1 VNKFEGDAALCVFG
15 PPGDEGDHAGRALRA
30 GLRLRDELAELADRQ
45 GRFDAGI
52 GISSGV
58 VVAGNVGAEERY
70 EYTVIGDPVNEAAR
84 LAELAKTDPGRLVAS
99 GAVVMRAASA
109 DRACWRDAGEQTLRG
124 RNAATAVYTPAELY
138 PVRPPDHPAEP
149 SPA

>member
-1 VNKFEGDAALCVFG
+1 MA
-15 PPGDEGDHAGRALRA
+15 R
-30 GLRLRDELAELADRQ
+30 
-45 GRFDAGI
+45 
-52 GISSGV
+52 ISSGV

-70 EYTVIGDPVNEAAR
+70 EYKVIGDPVNEAAC

-99 GAVVMRAASA
+99 GGVVMRAPSA
-109 DRACWRDAGEQTLRG
+109 DRACWSDAGEQTLRG

-138 PVRPPDHPAEP
+138 PARPSDHPAEP